1 MLESHCSTRYPWR
14 VRASLKTVVVL
25 AFLSASLP
33 ATAAT
38 GKVLKVLPQ
47 FLDTKG
53 RASLSPS
60 LYDRDAYQA
69 TLRLHPERRSG
80 MRFFIQWKA
89 KGQVADGLRLRLEL
103 RGGAQGDL
111 PRGLVLEDKLP
122 PKTGWFSHWADLNLK
137 EETYKELGG
146 VTSWRVTLW
155 DGDKLLGEQRSFLW

>member
-1 MLESHCSTRYPWR
+1 MRG
-14 VRASLKTVVVL
+14 SLKILVL
-25 AFLSASLP
+25 LALLSGIVTAH
-33 ATAAT
+33 AAT
-38 GKVLKVLPQ
+38 GKVIKVLPQ

-53 RASLSPS
+53 RTSLTPS

-69 TLRLHPERRSG
+69 VLRVHPERRSG

-89 KGQVADGLRLRLEL
+89 KGQVASGLRLRLEL
-103 RGGAQGDL
+103 RGGVQGEL

-122 PKTGWFSHWADLNLK
+122 PKTGWFSHWADLTIN

-155 DGDKLLGEQRSFLW
+155 DGEKMLGEQRSYLW